1 MSDISLE
8 DDEFAELSGSS
19 NPPNVTNSQL
29 DLVINNLLPENEGPE
44 EPVAVAMLG
53 FQALNQNLTEAPK
66 LAQPNSAKCNKRP
79 TFDHGAATL
88 GPSKEKKLKKSKKV
102 MSKEILDGSGKKEII
117 GTKKLGSKGIVE
129 PDSGEDT
136 TGIRKG
142 AGTPGK
148 ASTVPSKKRI
158 IGSKKVKSKEI
169 LEPDAGGD
177 TSSTG
182 IDKQICGPSPGALP
196 VRDSKEK
203 KFIKSKKV
211 KPRKKSDGDFG
222 DDDSGTRKENIS
234 PPAVSPGSER
244 KKSRESKKVKSKEI
258 LGPDSGDTSNPTYI
272 PSLSDNVSNHSGD
285 VSNLSDDVSNH
296 SDDVT
301 KLTGEEFSD
310 NCGEELALD
319 KKEQE
324 VLIRAKEKMK
334 VAAYERRK
342 QQQKIR
348 SQMNREL
355 KAKREADILKEN
367 ESLKKQVQN
376 FAKAIEEYYS
386 SHELS
391 GLKTE
396 KVKYAVTK
404 WIKNKM

>member
-258 LGPDSGDTSNPTYI
+258 LGPDSGDTSNPAYVS
-272 PSLSDNVSNHSGD
+272 SLLDNVSNHSGD
-285 VSNLSDDVSNH
+285 VSNHSCDVSNHSCDVSNH
-296 SDDVT
+296 SDDVSNPSDDVSNPSDDDT
-301 KLTGEEFSD
+301 NLTEEELSD
-310 NCGEELALD
+310 NYGEELALS
-319 KKEQE
+319 KREQE
-324 VLIRAKEKMK
+324 GTIYNKNIMAKYLTNYVIPSALKG
-334 VAAYERRK
+334 ERK
-342 QQQKIR
+342 G
-348 SQMNREL
+348 
-355 KAKREADILKEN
+355 
-367 ESLKKQVQN
+367 ESCS
-376 FAKAIEEYYS
+376 I
-386 SHELS
+386 
-391 GLKTE
+391 
-396 KVKYAVTK
+396 
-404 WIKNKM
+404 